1 MSNSYIRNFAFT
13 LNSHHMF
20 HLPIDGEL
28 HQLAGRRHKL
38 QPRDGI
44 VQQHADVAQ
53 DHGQHAGADG
63 PVGRTGRLEEE
74 QTGRDAQRQVEVGVD
89 AAGIFKRRV
98 DGVAVLLRRL
108 GRRQLLVEGMG
119 EVCNE
124 SGVIEQSK
132 SNRTLEISRSRTR
145 IAVKQMLQNY
155 FGCTE
160 QSPLHLNR
168 AISHIHVFESFA

>member
-1 MSNSYIRNFAFT
+1 MNRSYTYYI
-13 LNSHHMF
+13 F
-20 HLPIDGEL
+20 HSPIDGQL

-89 AAGIFKRRV
+89 AAGILQGRIY
-98 DGVAVLLRRL
+98 GVAVILRRL
-108 GRRQLLVEGMG
+108 GRCQLLVEGMG

-124 SGVIEQSK
+124 SGVIDQSK
-132 SNRTLEISRSRTR
+132 SNRTLENSRSRTL
-145 IAVKQMLQNY
+145 IAAK
-155 FGCTE
+155 
-160 QSPLHLNR
+160 
-168 AISHIHVFESFA
+168 